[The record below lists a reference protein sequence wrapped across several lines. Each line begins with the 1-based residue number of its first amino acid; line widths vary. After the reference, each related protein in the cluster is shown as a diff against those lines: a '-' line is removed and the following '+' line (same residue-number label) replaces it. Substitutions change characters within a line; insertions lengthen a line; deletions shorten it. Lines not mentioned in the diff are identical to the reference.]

1 MVVIPLAK
9 YEMLTGKRRKVSDDS
24 EREVIDV
31 PTSEGIIVKEVDRI
45 GIDNKGR
52 LKLDDTSIVNTNYQ
66 KIIDYLNDKK
76 PAAHRAPNG
85 TKKVLNVLKKSN
97 VRNETIQREG
107 VRKVKKGDRRNV
119 RKLLKDLD
127 RKSLSKILSGYGSKD

>member
-9 YEMLTGKRRKVSDDS
+9 YEILTGKRRKVSDDS

>member
-9 YEMLTGKRRKVSDDS
+9 YETLTGKRRNVSDDS
-24 EREVIDV
+24 EQEVVDV
-31 PTSEGIIVKEVDRI
+31 PKSEGIVVEEVDRI

-52 LKLDDTSIVNTNYQ
+52 LKLDDSSIANTNYQ

-85 TKKVLNVLKKSN
+85 TKKVLNVLKRSKA
-97 VRNETIQREG
+97 RNEAIQREEA
-107 VRKVKKGDRRNV
+107 RKIKKGDRRSV
-119 RKLLKDLD
+119 RKLLRGLD
-127 RKSLSKILSGYGSKD
+127 QESLSKILSRYESKD

>member
-9 YEMLTGKRRKVSDDS
+9 YEMLTGKRRKASDDS

-127 RKSLSKILSGYGSKD
+127 GKSLSKILSGYGSKD

>member
-9 YEMLTGKRRKVSDDS
+9 YEMLTGKRRNVSDDS

-45 GIDNKGR
+45 GMDNKGR
-52 LKLDDTSIVNTNYQ
+52 LKLDDSSIANTNYQ

>member
-9 YEMLTGKRRKVSDDS
+9 YEMLTGKRRNVSDDS

-31 PTSEGIIVKEVDRI
+31 PTSEGIVVKEVDRI

-52 LKLDDTSIVNTNYQ
+52 LKLDDTPIANTSYQ
-66 KIIDYLNDKK
+66 RIIDYLNDKK

-85 TKKVLNVLKKSN
+85 TKKVLNVLKGSKARS
-97 VRNETIQREG
+97 ETIQREG

-119 RKLLKDLD
+119 RKLLKSLD
-127 RKSLSKILSGYGSKD
+127 QGSLGKILSRYGSRD

>member
-9 YEMLTGKRRKVSDDS
+9 YEMLTGKRRNVSDDF
-24 EREVIDV
+24 EREVVDV
-31 PTSEGIIVKEVDRI
+31 PTSEGIVVEEVDRI

-52 LKLDDTSIVNTNYQ
+52 LKLDDPSIANTNYQ

-85 TKKVLNVLKKSN
+85 TKKVLDVLKKTKAKS
-97 VRNETIQREG
+97 ETIQKEG
-107 VRKVKKGDRRNV
+107 VRKLRKGDKRSI
-119 RKLLKDLD
+119 RKLLKGLD
-127 RKSLSKILSGYGSKD
+127 QKSLGKILSRYGSKD